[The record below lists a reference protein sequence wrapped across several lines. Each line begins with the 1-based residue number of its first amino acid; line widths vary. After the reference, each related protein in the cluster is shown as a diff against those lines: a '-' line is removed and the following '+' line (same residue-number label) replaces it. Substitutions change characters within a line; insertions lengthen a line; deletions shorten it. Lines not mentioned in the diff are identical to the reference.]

1 MGCGNVDP
9 NSVSSQLVVGWEK
22 QPVELPLE
30 SLVEVEVDE
39 RVVDVGAFGEEG
51 GKHETLRSHV
61 PVLLVENEKEGH
73 DSVGSPGNYKT
84 QTDAEKHL
92 EGEATE

>member
-1 MGCGNVDP
+1 M
-9 NSVSSQLVVGWEK
+9 
-22 QPVELPLE
+22 ELPLE

-39 RVVDVGAFGEEG
+39 WVVDVGAFGEEG
-51 GKHETLRSHV
+51 GQHETLRSHV

-73 DSVGSPGNYKT
+73 DSVGGPGNYKT